1 MKDTVAQKESEQAL
15 SVKCQQIPAEAESAW
30 EYIKKWTSQS
40 CR

>member
-1 MKDTVAQKESEQAL
+1 MKDTVAQKEFEQAV

-30 EYIKKWTSQS
+30 EYKWTSQS